1 MKKRNLSKSRFLIY
15 YQTKKNKPI
24 MGKGTFMSKPDKYH
38 ILHKKITLTAKH
50 KRLAL
55 CKSVTNLL

>member
-1 MKKRNLSKSRFLIY
+1 MKKRNLSKNRVLIY

-24 MGKGTFMSKPDKYH
+24 MGKGTYMLKQNKYH
-38 ILHKKITLTAKH
+38 ILHKKNGLTYMH

-55 CKSVTNLL
+55 CKSATNPL